1 MKYKALIS
9 FSGTV
14 SAVKGDTVEIADKEV
29 AKDLLD
35 ANYIEEIKKPAPKT
49 ATKKKQTSEEVSNE
63 SN

>member
-49 ATKKKQTSEEVSNE
+49 ATKKK
-63 SN
+63 

>member
-29 AKDLLD
+29 AKDLLN
-35 ANYIEEIKKPAPKT
+35 AKYIEEIKKPTPKT
-49 ATKKKQTSEEVSNE
+49 DTKKK
-63 SN
+63 